1 MKNEQKKLLLRA
13 VFCGFILAVTA
24 SFFPFAAASA
34 ELSDQVVRLHIVANS
49 DSEEDQRVKLLVRDA
64 VLQEAADWYGNAET
78 LEEAN
83 AALCVHL
90 GAIESAANKALQ
102 KSGSTDR
109 AKVQMADQYFPTREY
124 ENFSFPAG
132 KYRTLKIV
140 IGEGKGHNWWCVVF
154 PALCLPAAEGDDAF
168 STLTQAQRELVK
180 QPEQYQVKFKVLEWY
195 EALRS
200 MLDFS

>member
-1 MKNEQKKLLLRA
+1 MNNEKKKFLLRA

-64 VLQEAADWYGNAET
+64 VLQEAANWYGDAKT

-90 GAIESAANKALQ
+90 GAIKSAANEALQ
-102 KSGSTDR
+102 NSGSSDR
-109 AKVQMADQYFPTREY
+109 AKVQMTDQYFPTRDY
-124 ENFSFPAG
+124 EDFSFPAG
-132 KYRTLKIV
+132 KYRTLKIT

-154 PALCLPAAEGDDAF
+154 PALCLPAAEEDAF
-168 STLTQAQRELVK
+168 STLTQAQRELVQK
-180 QPEQYQVKFKVLEWY
+180 PERYQVKFKALEWY
-195 EALRS
+195 EALRQA
-200 MLDFS
+200 LDFS